1 MKGKRIADNKYCA
14 NNGEYS
20 KQTDTKPY
28 GKEYWNCKTPN
39 GHYGCLVDHKVIEH
53 EGGTITVS
61 PSILVS
67 MSTGSAK
74 TKKSLWHGYLEK
86 GVWREC

>member
-1 MKGKRIADNKYCA
+1 MKGKRIEDNKYCE

-39 GHYGCLVDHKVIEH
+39 GYYGCLVRHEITEH
-53 EGGTITVS
+53 EDGTITVA

-67 MSTGSAK
+67 MMDED
-74 TKKSLWHGYLEK
+74 KKNKKKLWHGYLEK
-86 GVWREC
+86 GIWRSC